1 MAHPPDDGD
10 VIVEEGS
17 ASACGQGEA
26 EARGISRPVL
36 SSQEANRTRSRMASS
51 ESLLDG
57 RLNGTGWRL
66 VATIGILNTARLR
79 SSTWACPVPYRKPL
93 TEISG
98 KLRPWSG

>member
-10 VIVEEGS
+10 VIVEKGS
-17 ASACGQGEA
+17 ASACGQGQA
-26 EARGISRPVL
+26 EAREINRPVP
-36 SSQEANRTRSRMASS
+36 SSQEANRTRSRMPSS

-57 RLNGTGWRL
+57 RLNGAGWRL
-66 VATIGILNTARLR
+66 VATIGILNTARPR